1 MSNESTIQ
9 VEEKDIC
16 KKKSVFDTIKSDKNN
31 NYSSYAALIG
41 VLLTISGIIVKGISA
56 IVIEGYN
63 SYFSIN
69 GSYAQISEANI
80 FSNLFD
86 LLFKGLILLLFNY
99 FMGYIIIRTHGFW
112 KTVRNV
118 VCIYLVTM
126 VALFIFACVI
136 LDYNIIKIWKDVT
149 ALEVLKCLR
158 SLFILCTAIYY
169 FGLSIG
175 IALKN
180 QKFFTKPIDK
190 AVDMV
195 DKKTNTKKTG
205 KKVIIA
211 LIAVFVIV
219 QTFCFF
225 KLGESFAA
233 LKRDYRLIDNNTKVI
248 LAEKDGTY
256 LCANCK
262 YDEKSN
268 YLEIYS
274 SKQVC
279 IDTENVE
286 MNVINVFG
294 VNVDKGK

>member
-1 MSNESTIQ
+1 
-9 VEEKDIC
+9 
-16 KKKSVFDTIKSDKNN
+16 
-31 NYSSYAALIG
+31 
-41 VLLTISGIIVKGISA
+41 
-56 IVIEGYN
+56 
-63 SYFSIN
+63 
-69 GSYAQISEANI
+69 
-80 FSNLFD
+80 
-86 LLFKGLILLLFNY
+86 
-99 FMGYIIIRTHGFW
+99 MGYIIIRTHGFW

-211 LIAVFVIV
+211 LIAV
-219 QTFCFF
+219 
-225 KLGESFAA
+225 L
-233 LKRDYRLIDNNTKVI
+233 
-248 LAEKDGTY
+248 
-256 LCANCK
+256 
-262 YDEKSN
+262 
-268 YLEIYS
+268 
-274 SKQVC
+274 
-279 IDTENVE
+279 
-286 MNVINVFG
+286 
-294 VNVDKGK
+294 

>member
-1 MSNESTIQ
+1 
-9 VEEKDIC
+9 
-16 KKKSVFDTIKSDKNN
+16 
-31 NYSSYAALIG
+31 
-41 VLLTISGIIVKGISA
+41 
-56 IVIEGYN
+56 
-63 SYFSIN
+63 
-69 GSYAQISEANI
+69 
-80 FSNLFD
+80 
-86 LLFKGLILLLFNY
+86 
-99 FMGYIIIRTHGFW
+99 MGYIIIRTHGFW

-274 SKQVC
+274 LKQVC